1 MKKNSFTRMAA
12 LLLAMVLMISIFP
25 VSAVAAEKSLSII
38 GGRGQS
44 SNKTTTGDD
53 WENNILSSSGLDA
66 FKKDRSRILSVTFLD
81 TLYDAPATTWYL
93 GKGGSKY
100 VQGWVEYEGK
110 NIHVYIAAEGGMN
123 AELCAEGFFKDCSN
137 LEEINFNG
145 AFHTEEVESM
155 KDMFKGCA
163 KLKYVDIETLDTSKV
178 KNMKQMFRDCKALE
192 ELDLSEFDTAKV
204 TDMSCM
210 FSTCI
215 GLEELDLSSFDTS
228 KVTNMSYMFS
238 GCKNLEYV
246 NTSSFNTSKVTNMSY
261 MFRWCTN
268 LSKLDLGGWD
278 FSRVTKYNHFMNP
291 DVYVDG
297 RPWKKLFD

>member
-1 MKKNSFTRMAA
+1 MLLA
-12 LLLAMVLMISIFP
+12 LLVLVSVFPISAF
-25 VSAVAAEKSLSII
+25 AAENLKNDNAGVKKLSII
-38 GGRGQS
+38 GGTNPKKDTVAEG
-44 SNKTTTGDD
+44 D
-53 WENNILSSSGLDA
+53 WENNILSVSGLNA

-81 TLYDAPATTWYL
+81 SLYDAPATTGYL

-110 NIHVYIAAEGGMN
+110 NIHIYIAAEGGMS
-123 AELCAEGFFKDCSN
+123 AELCAEGFFEDCEN

-145 AFHTEEVESM
+145 AFHTEKVESM
-155 KDMFKGCA
+155 KNMFNGCE
-163 KLKYVDIETLDTSKV
+163 KLQFIDIETLDTSKA
-178 KNMKQMFRDCKALE
+178 KNMQQMFRNCKSLE
-192 ELDLSEFDTAKV
+192 ELDLSQFDTSNV
-204 TDMSCM
+204 TNMNAM

-215 GLEELDLSSFDTS
+215 KLEELDLSSFDTS

-268 LSKLDLGGWD
+268 LARLDLSGWD
-278 FSRVTKYNHFMNP
+278 FSRVTKYSNFMNP
-291 DVYVDG
+291 NVNVDG